1 MAAIELARWDIRVNT
16 IIPGAIR
23 TNIGERT
30 YRHNLDAIRY
40 DVRMPEKFPPLGGR
54 VAEASEVADLV
65 LYLVSD
71 ASRYVTGTEVVI
83 DAGLT
88 LLRG

>member
-1 MAAIELARWDIRVNT
+1 
-16 IIPGAIR
+16 
-23 TNIGERT
+23 
-30 YRHNLDAIRY
+30 
-40 DVRMPEKFPPLGGR
+40 MPQKFPPLGGR
-54 VAEASEVADLV
+54 VADPSEVADLV